1 MRHVNL
7 SEVNMSQLRIRP
19 HRDGDRLAVLMP
31 GLGAVATTAIAGVEA
46 VKRGLGQPIGSLTQ
60 IGHLVEPDGSPGPR
74 VSRVIGMPALGDI
87 VFGGWDPIPDDAYQ
101 AARRARVLDHHLV
114 DDLRDP
120 LSAIRPMPAVFD
132 KQWVRRLDGPN
143 VKRGSKKA
151 MAEALCDDIRAF
163 LDRHRCA
170 RGVLVWTG
178 STEVFAEAGPAH
190 ASLRDFE
197 AALERSDPSI
207 APSMIYA
214 YAAMKTGLAYLN
226 GAPNLSADIPALR
239 ELAERE
245 GIPTGGKDFKT
256 GQTLMKTTIAPML
269 HARLL
274 GLEGWFSTN
283 ILGNRDGEV
292 LDDAASFKTKEVS
305 KLGVLDAILDR
316 DHHPE
321 LYQDIDHK
329 VTIHYYPPRGD
340 NKEGWDA
347 IDIRGWL
354 GYGMSIKINFQCRDS
369 ILAAPLV
376 LDLALLGD
384 LARRAGERGPQEWL
398 SFFFKSPVTAPGARA
413 VHDLFQQQTNLHQ
426 QLRRYAQALA
436 SGSAS
441 AVG

>member
-1 MRHVNL
+1 
-7 SEVNMSQLRIRP
+7 
-19 HRDGDRLAVLMP
+19 MP

-46 VKRGLGQPIGSLTQ
+46 VKRRLAQPIGSLTQ
-60 IGHLVEPDGSPGPR
+60 IGHIIEEDGSPGPR
-74 VSRVIGMPALGDI
+74 VSKLIPMPALDEL
-87 VFGGWDPIPDDAYQ
+87 VFGGWDPIPDNVYE
-101 AARRARVLDHHLV
+101 AATRARVLDHHLI
-114 DDLRDP
+114 DDLEEV
-120 LSAIRPMPAVFD
+120 LAAVKPMPAVFD
-132 KQWVRRLDGPN
+132 HAWVRRLDGPN
-143 VKRGSKKA
+143 VKRGTKRA
-151 MAEALCDDIRAF
+151 MAEALCDDIRGF
-163 LDRHRCA
+163 LQANRCA
-170 RGVLVWTG
+170 RGVMVWTG
-178 STEVFAEAGPAH
+178 STEVYAEIGAAH
-190 ASLRDFE
+190 RSLEAFE
-197 AALERSDPSI
+197 AALDRNDPTI

-214 YAAMKTGLAYLN
+214 YAAMRTGLAYLN

-305 KLGVLDAILDR
+305 KLGVLDQILDPAV
-316 DHHPE
+316 HPE
-321 LYQDIDHK
+321 LYADMDHK

-354 GYGMSIKINFQCRDS
+354 GYGMAIKINFQCRDS

-384 LARRAGERGPQEWL
+384 LARRAGEKGEQEWL
-398 SFFFKSPVTAPGARA
+398 SFFFKSPVTAPGHRS
-413 VHDLFQQQTNLHQ
+413 VHDLFQQQSNLHQ
-426 QLRRYAQALA
+426 QLRRYACAVA
-436 SGSAS
+436 SR
-441 AVG
+441 VETVVR

>member
-1 MRHVNL
+1 MSKNTL
-7 SEVNMSQLRIRP
+7 SPQRK
-19 HRDGDRLAVLMP
+19 GDRLAVLMP

-46 VKRGLGQPIGSLTQ
+46 VKRGLGEPIGSLTQ
-60 IGHLVEPDGSPGPR
+60 LGHLMEEDGSIGPR
-74 VSRVIGMPALGDI
+74 ISKVLPLPALEDL
-87 VFGGWDPIPDDAYQ
+87 VFGGWDPIPDSAYDA
-101 AARRARVLDHHLV
+101 AKRAKVLDAHLV
-114 DDLRDP
+114 DALKEP
-120 LSAIRPMPAVFD
+120 LSGVKPMPAVFD
-132 KQWVRRLDGPN
+132 KEWVRRLDGPN
-143 VKRGSKKA
+143 VKKGSKKA
-151 MAEALCDDIRAF
+151 MAEALCDDIRGF
-163 LDRHRCA
+163 LQANRCA
-170 RGVLVWTG
+170 RGVMVWTG
-178 STEVFAEAGPAH
+178 STEVYAECGPAH
-190 ASLRDFE
+190 ASLKAFE
-197 AALERSDPSI
+197 AALEKSDPTI
-207 APSMIYA
+207 APSMMYA
-214 YAAMKTGLAYLN
+214 YAAMKSGLAYLN

-305 KLGVLDAILDR
+305 KLGVLDEILNAKR
-316 DHHPE
+316 YPE
-321 LYQDIDHK
+321 LYGDIDHK

-347 IDIRGWL
+347 IDIKGWL

-384 LARRAGERGPQEWL
+384 LAKRAGEKGPQEWL
-398 SFFFKSPVTAPGARA
+398 SFFFKSPVTAPGRA
-413 VHDLFQQQTNLHQ
+413 QVHDLFQQQANVHR
-426 QLRRYAQALA
+426 QLRRYAEVMAKDVA
-436 SGSAS
+436 A

>member
-1 MRHVNL
+1 
-7 SEVNMSQLRIRP
+7 MSKISIRP
-19 HRDGDRLAVLMP
+19 QRKGDRLAVLMP

-46 VKRGLGQPIGSLTQ
+46 VKRKLGQPIGSLTQ
-60 IGHLVEPDGSPGPR
+60 LGYLLQEDGSLGAR
-74 VSRVIGMPALGDI
+74 VQDAVPMPALDEL
-87 VFGGWDPIPDDAYQ
+87 VFGGWDPIPDNVYQ
-101 AARRARVLDHHLV
+101 AARRAKVLDHHLV
-114 DDLRDP
+114 DQLEDVLAP
-120 LSAIRPMPAVFD
+120 VKPMPAVFD
-132 KQWVRRLDGPN
+132 KSWVRRLDGTN
-143 VKRGSKKA
+143 VKQGSKKA
-151 MAEALCDDIRAF
+151 MAEALCDDIRGF
-163 LDRHRCA
+163 LEKNRCA
-170 RGVLVWTG
+170 RGVMVWTG
-178 STEVFAEAGPAH
+178 STEVYCEAGPAH
-190 ASLRDFE
+190 QSLRAFE
-197 AALERSDPSI
+197 AALEKSDATI

-292 LDDAASFKTKEVS
+292 LDDADSFKTKEVS
-305 KLGVLDAILDR
+305 KLGVLDAILDAEKY
-316 DHHPE
+316 PE

-347 IDIRGWL
+347 IDIKGWL
-354 GYGMSIKINFQCRDS
+354 GYGMAIKVNFQCRDS

-384 LARRAGERGPQEWL
+384 LAKRAGEKGPQEWL
-398 SFFFKSPVTAPGARA
+398 SFFFKSPVTVPGRRA
-413 VHDLFQQQTNLHQ
+413 VMDLFQQQRDVHA
-426 QLRRYAQALA
+426 QLRRYAAALA
-436 SGSAS
+436 PK
-441 AVG
+441 AVGTAVG